1 MASPALSG
9 SIFNSTVPVPVRKR
23 RNVSHNRNASPRR
36 TYIPNNSYESREYK
50 PTKNGYNSRLR
61 VNGTNRGRLARKELA
76 GYVRN
81 RESRHQIFHPSNKPQ
96 FEGQLLPRIHHIFN
110 SNELNE
116 VRQNIPRYYKVRDIV
131 AFTPHRQSNAN
142 TFIVKQRNNGTKYLG
157 YLNNQNAGRRTRR
170 ARHF

>member
-1 MASPALSG
+1 MASSG
-9 SIFNSTVPVPVRKR
+9 SIFGSAPIPVLVRKR
-23 RNVSHNRNASPRR
+23 HNVSKRNIRNASPRR
-36 TYIPNNSYESREYK
+36 TYIPNNSYGYN
-50 PTKNGYNSRLR
+50 PTENEYNSRLR
-61 VNGTNRGRLARKELA
+61 VNRTNRGRLARKELA

-81 RESRHQIFHPSNKPQ
+81 RESRRQIFHPSNKPQ
-96 FEGQLLPRIHHIFN
+96 FKEQLLPRIHHIFN
-110 SNELNE
+110 SSELNE

-157 YLNNQNAGRRTRR
+157 YLNNQNAGRHTRR

>member
-1 MASPALSG
+1 MASSG
-9 SIFNSTVPVPVRKR
+9 SIFGSAPIPVLVRKR
-23 RNVSHNRNASPRR
+23 RNVSRRNIRNASPRR
-36 TYIPNNSYESREYK
+36 NSPNNSHGYN
-50 PTKNGYNSRLR
+50 PTENEYNSRLR
-61 VNGTNRGRLARKELA
+61 VNRTKRGRLARKELA

-81 RESRHQIFHPSNKPQ
+81 RESRRQIFHPSNKPQ
-96 FEGQLLPRIHHIFN
+96 FKEQLLPRIHHIFN